1 MELAN
6 PNNGE
11 IEGATSYPPNPG
23 NGDEFESA
31 CSTPFASAPSSP
43 GRGGSS
49 SAAGFFFFS
58 APSSPMHYVL
68 SSPSSPFSGAD
79 SPSDP
84 ASGDFSFEFEFSARF
99 PAHSTAASADELFL
113 NGQIRPMKLS
123 SHLQRPQA
131 LAPLPDLAAEEEDDD
146 EEDDGP
152 RGKREQVEIGVR
164 GRDIKLRSRS
174 VHRRAR
180 SLSPLRN
187 LPFRWRLQ
195 GAEREERG
203 KDLEKTPDPKQVDP
217 EEAPA
222 PPVSA
227 SSRSSSSSSTSSS
240 SSGRSSKR
248 WIFLKDFLHRSKS
261 EGSGNG
267 KEKFWHGISF
277 SATKDR
283 PKPIPVSEPTHTAP
297 TRLEEASP
305 AETSSKRGAVPPPRP
320 VNGVGRRRRR
330 RAAPSPHER
339 HYTAN
344 RAQAEELRR
353 RTFLPYRQGLLGC
366 LWFSS
371 RSYSAINGFAS
382 SLNPVSSR

>member
-1 MELAN
+1 MEPEN
-6 PNNGE
+6 PSNGE
-11 IEGATSYPPNPG
+11 PDGSLDPTNQG
-23 NGDEFESA
+23 HGDEFESA

-43 GRGGSS
+43 GRGGY
-49 SAAGFFFFS
+49 GGGGGGLFFFS

-68 SSPSSPFSGAD
+68 SSSHYSVTD

-84 ASGDFSFEFEFSARF
+84 ASTDFSFEFEFSARF

-131 LAPLPDLAAEEEDDD
+131 LAP
-146 EEDDGP
+146 P
-152 RGKREQVEIGVR
+152 RSQISPKRRMMTRRIAR
-164 GRDIKLRSRS
+164 GRDLKLRSRS

-195 GAEREERG
+195 GTDREERG
-203 KDLEKTPDPKQVDP
+203 KDLEKPPDLTQIEA

-240 SSGRSSKR
+240 SSSGRSSKR
-248 WIFLKDFLHRSKS
+248 WIFLKDLLHRSKS
-261 EGSGNG
+261 EGSDHG
-267 KEKFWHGISF
+267 KDKFWHGISF
-277 SATKDR
+277 SGSKDR
-283 PKPIPVSEPTHTAP
+283 PKPTASSNPETKPPAAAP
-297 TRLEEASP
+297 TQRDAPQPRLA
-305 AETSSKRGAVPPPRP
+305 
-320 VNGVGRRRRR
+320 NGIRRRR
-330 RAAPSPHER
+330 RAAPSAHER
-339 HYTAN
+339 HYTTN
-344 RAQAEELRR
+344 RAQAEEMRR

-371 RSYSAINGFAS
+371 KSYGAINGFARS
-382 SLNPVSSR
+382 FNPVPSR